1 MKMMHNKIRRLF
13 NNRLMIVISL
23 SFIIC
28 HLSFNILNAQTYTQ
42 RLQKNTDGKAKV
54 TIHHS
59 KAIDDLVNGPK
70 VNIQTV
76 AIKNVET
83 ATTIKTTVA
92 TQRKHDVVAKD
103 KVTVQHQHDNAIA
116 QRQQD
121 TVALQ
126 TADTTSVQKKVKKK
140 MVMVYRVQAY
150 AGGNSRKDRRTAE
163 QIGNQL
169 RTLFPSESVYVHF
182 YTPRWICRMGNYRT
196 YEEAH
201 HALQE
206 VKKMGYTA
214 ATIVKGKTA
223 VAY

>member
-1 MKMMHNKIRRLF
+1 
-13 NNRLMIVISL
+13 MIVISL

-28 HLSFNILNAQTYTQ
+28 HLSFCTLGAQTYTQ
-42 RLQKNTDGKAKV
+42 RLQKKTAGQGTV

-59 KAIDDLVNGPK
+59 KAIDDLVNGPNVNTAPAAPKK
-70 VNIQTV
+70 VEQTQ
-76 AIKNVET
+76 APA
-83 ATTIKTTVA
+83 ATTTHKTETV
-92 TQRKHDVVAKD
+92 KD
-103 KVTVQHQHDNAIA
+103 NTKTVHP
-116 QRQQD
+116 QQEN
-121 TVALQ
+121 VSLQ
-126 TADTTSVQKKVKKK
+126 TTDTTSTAKKVNKK
-140 MVMVYRVQAY
+140 MVMVYRVHAY

-169 RTLFPSESVYVHF
+169 RTLFPQESVYVHF

-206 VKKMGYTA
+206 VKKMGYNA

>member
-1 MKMMHNKIRRLF
+1 MACRAGEHGPIACTALMAPSPLEKQGTHNFYTWYGIHGFEMLVAVMGTGVEKVSCFR
-13 NNRLMIVISL
+13 NGTGDVI
-23 SFIIC
+23 
-28 HLSFNILNAQTYTQ
+28 NAVW
-42 RLQKNTDGKAKV
+42 KDGRM
-54 TIHHS
+54 
-59 KAIDDLVNGPK
+59 G
-70 VNIQTV
+70 
-76 AIKNVET
+76 
-83 ATTIKTTVA
+83 
-92 TQRKHDVVAKD
+92 
-103 KVTVQHQHDNAIA
+103 
-116 QRQQD
+116 
-121 TVALQ
+121 
-126 TADTTSVQKKVKKK
+126 
-140 MVMVYRVQAY
+140 
-150 AGGNSRKDRRTAE
+150 E

>member
-1 MKMMHNKIRRLF
+1 
-13 NNRLMIVISL
+13 MIVISL

-28 HLSFNILNAQTYTQ
+28 HLSFCTLGAQTYTQ
-42 RLQKNTDGKAKV
+42 RLQKKTAGQGTV
-54 TIHHS
+54 TVHHS
-59 KAIDDLVNGPK
+59 KAIDDLVNGPNVNTAPSAPKKVEQTQTTAVTTPHKTDTAKDTKTVHPQQENVSLLANDTTTAKK
-70 VNIQTV
+70 VN
-76 AIKNVET
+76 
-83 ATTIKTTVA
+83 
-92 TQRKHDVVAKD
+92 
-103 KVTVQHQHDNAIA
+103 
-116 QRQQD
+116 
-121 TVALQ
+121 
-126 TADTTSVQKKVKKK
+126 KK

-169 RTLFPSESVYVHF
+169 RTLFPQESVYVHF

-206 VKKMGYTA
+206 VKKMGYNA

>member
-1 MKMMHNKIRRLF
+1 
-13 NNRLMIVISL
+13 MIVISL

-28 HLSFNILNAQTYTQ
+28 HLSFCTLGAQTYTQ
-42 RLQKNTDGKAKV
+42 RLQKKTAGQGTV

-59 KAIDDLVNGPK
+59 KAIDDLVNGPNVNTAPAAPKK
-70 VNIQTV
+70 VEQMQ
-76 AIKNVET
+76 APA
-83 ATTIKTTVA
+83 ATTTHKTETVKDNTKTVHPQQEIVSLQA
-92 TQRKHDVVAKD
+92 T
-103 KVTVQHQHDNAIA
+103 
-116 QRQQD
+116 
-121 TVALQ
+121 
-126 TADTTSVQKKVKKK
+126 DTTSTAKKVNKK

-169 RTLFPSESVYVHF
+169 RTLFPQESVYVHF

-201 HALQE
+201 HVLQE
-206 VKKMGYTA
+206 VKKMGYNA